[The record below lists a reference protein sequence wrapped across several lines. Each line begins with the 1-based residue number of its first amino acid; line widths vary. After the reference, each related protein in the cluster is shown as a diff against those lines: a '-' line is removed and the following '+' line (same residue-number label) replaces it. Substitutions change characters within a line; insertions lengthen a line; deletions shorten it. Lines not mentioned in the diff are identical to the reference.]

1 MSKQKLLLAFDWIG
15 PQGVWPNGLSLD
27 YYYTKETYEQATYS
41 IGNKKNVYDLETRR
55 HPFTYSKLQYVLGI
69 DFKIE
74 YKHIN
79 EIENEKYIYELT
91 PLLKPYQWIDNCF
104 KDVSFI
110 VKEDNRLGKNIIIIN
125 DMNEGYGNK
134 DHNFFEKL
142 HNEIT
147 KEQLNP
153 QNIIYISMN
162 SILPDLYKEWYQ
174 QSSVTPIK
182 MLSVYIYEHDY
193 EKATKQKTKHYISLN
208 RSPNPQRH
216 AFVYELW
223 RRNLL
228 KYGYV
233 SFPHKDEILDY
244 KISKDDLEEFNLDTT
259 RWEEFLDSLP
269 YTVDTTD
276 FTIQDCYNK
285 PIHEYYSESYFA
297 IISEQTFNDSECIK
311 FSEKTFMALNNNCL
325 PIYLYS
331 KDTVKTLQSKLG
343 YKTYFRNYDSIA
355 DKKQR
360 FDAVI
365 NTIEKLCRIDLD
377 TLHDMTYKIINN
389 NQKVFT
395 DRVDSYAGLSDTV
408 KEINKWLTS

>member
-162 SILPDLYKEWYQ
+162 SILPD
-174 QSSVTPIK
+174 
-182 MLSVYIYEHDY
+182 
-193 EKATKQKTKHYISLN
+193 
-208 RSPNPQRH
+208 
-216 AFVYELW
+216 
-223 RRNLL
+223 
-228 KYGYV
+228 
-233 SFPHKDEILDY
+233 
-244 KISKDDLEEFNLDTT
+244 
-259 RWEEFLDSLP
+259 
-269 YTVDTTD
+269 
-276 FTIQDCYNK
+276 
-285 PIHEYYSESYFA
+285 
-297 IISEQTFNDSECIK
+297 
-311 FSEKTFMALNNNCL
+311 
-325 PIYLYS
+325 
-331 KDTVKTLQSKLG
+331 
-343 YKTYFRNYDSIA
+343 
-355 DKKQR
+355 
-360 FDAVI
+360 
-365 NTIEKLCRIDLD
+365 
-377 TLHDMTYKIINN
+377 
-389 NQKVFT
+389 
-395 DRVDSYAGLSDTV
+395 
-408 KEINKWLTS
+408 